1 MVRIVGLISGMHCT
15 IRLPDHRSVQF
26 SSCQSVSLPVQSSPM
41 LSSLTV
47 ADGGGGG
54 VDVGNDDAVFDINHP
69 SDGEAKREREGGPVA
84 ALQ

>member
-15 IRLPDHRSVQF
+15 IRWPDHRSVQF
-26 SSCQSVSLPVQSSPM
+26 SSCQSVSLPVQSSQM

-47 ADGGGGG
+47 ADGGG